1 MNDGSWESI
10 GARLGVVALLVL
22 ANAFFV
28 AAEYGLVASRRTRI
42 EAMIRRGDA
51 KAKLA
56 RRALL
61 AIDRSIS
68 ATQLGITLA
77 SLGLGWVG
85 EPAIAHTLQG
95 LFAALPGS
103 VALLATHGFA
113 VTVAFL
119 FITFLDIVL
128 GELAPK
134 AIALLYPERTSRWL
148 SGPLIA
154 FTTATNPFIW
164 LLRGSANLVLRLF
177 GLRAP
182 TTLERLHSAEELRML
197 VDQSAKAGKLD
208 RSDARLLAGVF
219 EFSEK
224 TARDV
229 MTPRTAMIALPA
241 TASLAEAADR
251 IAAARRSRYPVSGA
265 SLDDIVGIVHAKDVL
280 AALRRPG
287 PPKTP
292 AELMRPAH
300 FVPGSREVEDVLA
313 DMKLKSV
320 HMVIV
325 LDEFGGTAG
334 LVTMEDLLEE
344 IVGQIYDEY
353 DRPSG
358 FRPSGALPPPGSA
371 LAGDLT
377 LTEVNARCGL
387 SLASE
392 DYSTLGGFLFGRLG
406 RLPKAGD
413 VVAVDGGAFEITVMQ
428 GRRVGEARYVPDD
441 KVRGEGPGVRR
452 SSER

>member
-1 MNDGSWESI
+1 MYLAIPDMIAASWQSI

-28 AAEYGLVASRRTRI
+28 AAEYALVASRRTRI
-42 EAMIRRGDA
+42 EAMIRRGDG

-61 AIDRSIS
+61 ALDRSIS
-68 ATQLGITLA
+68 GTQLGITLA

-85 EPAIAHTLQG
+85 EPAIAHTIEG
-95 LFAALPGS
+95 LFAALRGPL
-103 VALLATHGFA
+103 ALLATHGVA

-119 FITFLDIVL
+119 FITFLNVVL

-154 FTTATNPFIW
+154 FTIATNPFIW
-164 LLRGSANLVLRLF
+164 VLKTSANLVLRLF
-177 GLRAP
+177 GERAP
-182 TTLERLHSAEELRML
+182 TRLDRLHSAEDLRML
-197 VDQSAKAGKLD
+197 VDQSAKAGSLD
-208 RSDARLLAGVF
+208 KGDARLLAGVF

-229 MTPRTAMIALPA
+229 MTPRTAMVALPA
-241 TASLAEAADR
+241 GASLPEAADR
-251 IAAARRSRYPVSGA
+251 VAAAKRSRYPVMGA

-280 AALRRPG
+280 GALRG
-287 PPKTP
+287 PPP
-292 AELMRPAH
+292 APALRDLMRPPH

-313 DMKLKSV
+313 DMKLRRA

-325 LDEFGGTAG
+325 LDEYGGTAG

-353 DRPSG
+353 DRPGDVRASG
-358 FRPSGALPPPGSA
+358 TMPAPGAAQPGSLA
-371 LAGDLT
+371 LED
-377 LTEVNARCGL
+377 VNARCGL
-387 SLASE
+387 TLASD
-392 DYSTLGGFLFGRLG
+392 DYTTLGGYLFGRLG
-406 RLPKAGD
+406 RLAKVGD
-413 VVAVDGGAFEITVMQ
+413 VVKVDGGAFEIVSMD
-428 GRRVGEARYVPDD
+428 GRRIGTARFVRGDTVSGEA
-441 KVRGEGPGVRR
+441 
-452 SSER
+452 

>member
-1 MNDGSWESI
+1 MNDSSWQSVA
-10 GARLGVVALLVL
+10 ARLGVVALLVL

-28 AAEYGLVASRRTRI
+28 AAEFALVSSRRTRI
-42 EAMIRRGDA
+42 EAMIRRGDT

-68 ATQLGITLA
+68 GTQLGITLA

-85 EPAIAHTLQG
+85 EPAIAQTLQR
-95 LFAALPGS
+95 LFAPLPAALAPF
-103 VALLATHGFA
+103 ATHGVA
-113 VTVAFL
+113 GVLAFL
-119 FITFLDIVL
+119 CITFLHIVL
-128 GELAPK
+128 GELTPK
-134 AIALLYPERTSRWL
+134 AVAMLYPERTSTWVA
-148 SGPLIA
+148 GPLLA
-154 FTTATNPFIW
+154 FTVATNPFIW
-164 LLRGSANLVLRLF
+164 LLRGSANQVLRLF
-177 GLRAP
+177 GLRTP
-182 TTLERLHSAEELRML
+182 TRLEHLHSPEELRML

-208 RSDARLLAGVF
+208 RTDARLLAGVF

-229 MTPRTAMIALPA
+229 MTPRTAMTALPA
-241 TASLAEAADR
+241 TATLAEAADR

-265 SLDDIVGIVHAKDVL
+265 SLDDIVGLVHAKDVL
-280 AALRRPG
+280 AALRSPG
-287 PPKTP
+287 PPRSL
-292 AELMRPAH
+292 AELLRPAH

-353 DRPSG
+353 DRPAEA
-358 FRPSGALPPPGSA
+358 RPSGALPPPGSA
-371 LAGDLT
+371 LPGGLGLAD
-377 LTEVNARCGL
+377 VNARCGL
-387 SLASE
+387 ALASD

-413 VVAVDGGAFEITVMQ
+413 RVPVDGGEFEITAME
-428 GRRVGEARYVPDD
+428 GRRVGEARF
-441 KVRGEGPGVRR
+441 VRGGDEVMK
-452 SSER
+452 

>member
-1 MNDGSWESI
+1 MNDGSWQSVA
-10 GARLGVVALLVL
+10 ARLGVVALLVL

-28 AAEYGLVASRRTRI
+28 AAEFALVSSRRTRI

-68 ATQLGITLA
+68 GTQLGITLA

-85 EPAIAHTLQG
+85 EPAIARTLER
-95 LFAALPGS
+95 LFAPLPAALAP
-103 VALLATHGFA
+103 LATHGVA
-113 VTVAFL
+113 GTLAFL
-119 FITFLDIVL
+119 FITFLHIVL
-128 GELAPK
+128 GELTPK
-134 AIALLYPERTSRWL
+134 AVALLYPERTSSWVAA
-148 SGPLIA
+148 PLLA
-154 FTTATNPFIW
+154 FTVATNPFIW
-164 LLRGSANLVLRLF
+164 LLRGSANQVLRLF
-177 GLRAP
+177 GLRTP
-182 TTLERLHSAEELRML
+182 TRLEHLHSPEELRML

-208 RSDARLLAGVF
+208 RADARLLAGVF

-229 MTPRTAMIALPA
+229 MTPRTAIAALPA
-241 TASLAEAADR
+241 TATLAEAADR

-265 SLDDIVGIVHAKDVL
+265 SLDDIVGLVHAKDVL

-287 PPKTP
+287 PPGTL

-353 DRPSG
+353 DRPAEL
-358 FRPSGALPPPGSA
+358 RPSGAVPPPGAA
-371 LAGDLT
+371 LAGGLS
-377 LTEVNARCGL
+377 LPEVNARCGL
-387 SLASE
+387 SLASD
-392 DYSTLGGFLFGRLG
+392 DYSTLGGFLFGKLG
-406 RLPKAGD
+406 RLPKVGD
-413 VVAVDGGAFEITVMQ
+413 RISADGGVFEIVTMD
-428 GRRVGEARYVPDD
+428 GRRVGEARF
-441 KVRGEGPGVRR
+441 VRGGEDVMK
-452 SSER
+452 

>member
-1 MNDGSWESI
+1 MNDGSWQSVA
-10 GARLGVVALLVL
+10 ARLGVVALLVV

-28 AAEYGLVASRRTRI
+28 AAEYALVASRRTRI

-61 AIDRSIS
+61 ALDRSIS
-68 ATQLGITLA
+68 GTQLGITLA

-85 EPAIAHTLQG
+85 EPTIAHTLEG
-95 LFAALPGS
+95 LFVSLPRTL
-103 VALLATHGFA
+103 ALLATHGFA
-113 VTVAFL
+113 VTIAFL
-119 FITFLDIVL
+119 FITYLDIVL

-134 AIALLYPERTSRWL
+134 ALALLYPERTSRWL

-164 LLRGSANLVLRLF
+164 LLRGSANLVLKLF

-197 VDQSAKAGKLD
+197 VDQSAKAGSLD
-208 RSDARLLAGVF
+208 RDDARLLAGVF

-229 MTPRTAMIALPA
+229 MTPRTAMAALPA
-241 TASLAEAADR
+241 TATLGEAADR

-280 AALRRPG
+280 AALRSPG
-287 PPKTP
+287 PPKP
-292 AELMRPAH
+292 LIELMRPAH

-353 DRPSG
+353 DRPAEL
-358 FRPSGALPPPGSA
+358 RASGALHAPGA
-371 LAGDLT
+371 AHAGSLT
-377 LTEVNARCGL
+377 LAEVNARCGL
-387 SLASE
+387 ALASE
-392 DYSTLGGFLFGRLG
+392 DYSTLGGYLFGKLG

-413 VVAVDGGAFEITVMQ
+413 RVPVDGGVFEIAAMD
-428 GRRVGEARYVPDD
+428 GRRVGEARF
-441 KVRGEGPGVRR
+441 VRGGEKVMT
-452 SSER
+452 

>member
-1 MNDGSWESI
+1 MNDGSWQSVA
-10 GARLGVVALLVL
+10 ARLGVVALLIV

-28 AAEYGLVASRRTRI
+28 AAEYALVASRRTRI

-61 AIDRSIS
+61 ALDRSIS
-68 ATQLGITLA
+68 GTQLGITLA

-85 EPAIAHTLQG
+85 EPTVAHTLEG
-95 LFAALPGS
+95 LFISLPGPL
-103 VALLATHGFA
+103 AFLATHGFA
-113 VTVAFL
+113 VTIAFL
-119 FITFLDIVL
+119 FITYLDIVL

-134 AIALLYPERTSRWL
+134 ALALLYPERTSRWL

-177 GLRAP
+177 GQRAP

-208 RSDARLLAGVF
+208 HDDARLLAGVF

-229 MTPRTAMIALPA
+229 MTPRTAMTALPA
-241 TASLAEAADR
+241 TATVAEAADR

-280 AALRRPG
+280 AALRSPG
-287 PPKTP
+287 PPK
-292 AELMRPAH
+292 ALVELMRPAH
-300 FVPGSREVEDVLA
+300 FVPGAREVEDVLA

-353 DRPSG
+353 DRPAEL
-358 FRPSGALPPPGSA
+358 RPSGALPAPGA
-371 LAGDLT
+371 VHAGSLT
-377 LTEVNARCGL
+377 LAEVNARCGL
-387 SLASE
+387 SLASK
-392 DYSTLGGFLFGRLG
+392 DYSTLGGYLFGKLG
-406 RLPKAGD
+406 RLPKVGD
-413 VVAVDGGAFEITVMQ
+413 RVPVDGGVFEITAME
-428 GRRVGEARYVPDD
+428 GRRVGEARFG
-441 KVRGEGPGVRR
+441 RGGDEVMK
-452 SSER
+452 